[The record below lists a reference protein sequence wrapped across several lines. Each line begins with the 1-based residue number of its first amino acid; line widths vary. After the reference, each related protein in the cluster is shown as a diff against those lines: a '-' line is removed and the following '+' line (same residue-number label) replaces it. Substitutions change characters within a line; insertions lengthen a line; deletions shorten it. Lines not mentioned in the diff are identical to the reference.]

1 MDGGRQRT
9 NESRRS
15 PGKKLKENLL
25 MNPLHEYWMSINR
38 RQMLRGV
45 AAGGLGF
52 LGSTALQQLLRADAP
67 SKTQANASHN
77 ANSLG
82 LPHFPP
88 KAKRVIYLYQEG
100 GPSQIDTWDYK
111 PELKEWFDRD
121 LPESVRGTQR
131 LTGMTSGQARLPV
144 APSMFSFKR
153 HENREDGLWV
163 SDLLSKTAEQA
174 KRLCVIHT
182 MKTEQINHGPGI
194 TFMQTGHQLP
204 GRPSM
209 GAWLSYGLGTEN
221 QDLPSFV
228 VMISQG
234 RGQMQALF
242 SHLWGTGFLPGEHQ
256 GVQFRASL
264 DPVLYLNNPKGMARE
279 DRRRTLDLINSMNQL
294 QAEKFGDKEIEARI
308 SQYEMAYRM
317 QTSVPALTDFRDES
331 EASLALYG
339 PDVQKPGTYAYNCLM
354 ARRMAERG
362 VRFIQ
367 LYHRG
372 WDHHGSVPKDLP
384 MQCQDVDQ
392 AQAGLLQDLEQRGLL
407 DETLILWG
415 GEFGRTVYSQ
425 GALEKG
431 NYGRDHHPRCFSV
444 WLSGGGIR
452 QGISYG
458 RTDEFSY
465 NIAENPVS
473 VHDLHATMLHC
484 LGIDHERFTYKSQ
497 GLDFKLTGVE
507 PARVIREILA

>member
-1 MDGGRQRT
+1 
-9 NESRRS
+9 
-15 PGKKLKENLL
+15 

-38 RQMLRGV
+38 RQLLHG
-45 AAGGLGF
+45 AASGGLAF
-52 LGSTALQQLLRADAP
+52 LGTTALQQMLAAEAP
-67 SKTQANASHN
+67 VVNPSNETPKTNH
-77 ANSLG
+77 LG
-82 LPHFPP
+82 LPHFLP

-100 GPSQIDTWDYK
+100 GPSQIDTWDHK
-111 PELKEWFDRD
+111 PELQDWFDRD

-144 APSMFSFKR
+144 APSMFSFRR
-153 HENREDGLWV
+153 HENNAEGVWV

-174 KRLCVIHT
+174 KKLCVIHT

-204 GRPSM
+204 GRPSI

-221 QDLPSFV
+221 HDLPSFV

-256 GVQFRASL
+256 GVQFRASR
-264 DPVLYLNNPKGMARE
+264 DPVLYLSNPQGMARE
-279 DRRRTLDLINSMNQL
+279 DRRQTLDLISKINQQ
-294 QAEKFGDKEIEARI
+294 QAEQVGDPAIMARI
-308 SQYEMAYRM
+308 SQYEMAFRM
-317 QTSVPALTDFRDES
+317 QASVPALTDFRNES
-331 EASLALYG
+331 ESSLALYG
-339 PDVQKPGTYAYNCLM
+339 PDVNKPGTYAYNCLM

-392 AQAGLLQDLEQRGLL
+392 AQAGLLKDLEQRGLL
-407 DETLILWG
+407 DDTLVLWG

-425 GALEKG
+425 GTLEKEK
-431 NYGRDHHPRCFSV
+431 YGRDHHPRCFSV
-444 WLSGGGIR
+444 WLAGGGIK
-452 QGISYG
+452 QGITFG
-458 RTDEFSY
+458 KTDDFSY
-465 NIAENPVS
+465 NIAEHPVT

-484 LGIDHERFTYKSQ
+484 LGIDHERFTFKSQ

-507 PARVIREILA
+507 PSRVIREILA